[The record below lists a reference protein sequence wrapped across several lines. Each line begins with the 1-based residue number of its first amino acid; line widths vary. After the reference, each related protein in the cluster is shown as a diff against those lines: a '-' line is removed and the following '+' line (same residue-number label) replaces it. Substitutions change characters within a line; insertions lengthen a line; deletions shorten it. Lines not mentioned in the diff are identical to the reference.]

1 MVTTMR
7 IKFIFWK
14 SPRLRWNV
22 VEDAAEKQERM
33 IAGRRNSIPF
43 YTVPISVVDG
53 EGRPLKKQSSEN
65 KKGGKWAITA
75 VRSST
80 PGSGLYWFLL

>member
-53 EGRPLKKQSSEN
+53 EGRPLKNNRLEIKREGN
-65 KKGGKWAITA
+65 G
-75 VRSST
+75 
-80 PGSGLYWFLL
+80 P